1 MRSLTVAPSVKSATE
16 TSSAT
21 AKLINV
27 SESVGSGINPLDH
40 LRFLFPSLSLL
51 LYLPPTLTEATHVCR
66 VPRGCGLC
74 VRTCPH
80 ALQWGHTELRYPTAA
95 VAAAAA
101 EWNGKEKS
109 CVVHLQLAYPPA
121 VDTIMFRVWRTH
133 SVLLTARGH
142 MVRSRPQTVSPRV
155 VHAREP
161 RDEGAVQR
169 TPEDKPAE
177 EVEG

>member
-1 MRSLTVAPSVKSATE
+1 M
-16 TSSAT
+16 
-21 AKLINV
+21 
-27 SESVGSGINPLDH
+27 
-40 LRFLFPSLSLL
+40 
-51 LYLPPTLTEATHVCR
+51 
-66 VPRGCGLC
+66 
-74 VRTCPH
+74 
-80 ALQWGHTELRYPTAA
+80 WYPTA
-95 VAAAAA
+95 VAAAA

-109 CVVHLQLAYPPA
+109 CGVPTAAYLPA

-161 RDEGAVQR
+161 RDEEVQR
-169 TPEDKPAE
+169 EDKLAE